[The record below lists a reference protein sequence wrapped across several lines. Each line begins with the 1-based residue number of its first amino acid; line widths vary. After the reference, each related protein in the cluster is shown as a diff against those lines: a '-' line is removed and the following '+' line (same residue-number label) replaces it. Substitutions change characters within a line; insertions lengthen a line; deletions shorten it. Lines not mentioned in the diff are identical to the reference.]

1 MTVRDVRPA
10 GPALG
15 AVVTGWPVRDH
26 LATPDAP
33 AWSALRARL
42 AQHHLLVLP
51 DQDLDDAGHVAFAA
65 QFGPVA
71 AEGLAERRVVGF
83 VSNHRADGV
92 LGPDAASFHIDYG
105 FFPEPYT
112 HLSLYGLEVPVAG
125 SETHFVNGV
134 LAAATLPAGLRA
146 RVIGLRARQVLDLS
160 SATGQYD
167 IRADRAPAADPLAHM
182 TRPVLW
188 RHRDSGAE
196 ILGVWQQQTD
206 RLEPLAEHESRALLA
221 ELYAHLYRPEHTY
234 VHRWAPGDLVLWDN
248 HALQH
253 GRPAV
258 GTAEPRTLRRV
269 CIGTEQDLSVFRR
282 ARGAMTPN

>member
-15 AVVTGWPVRDH
+15 AVVHDCR
-26 LATPDAP
+26 LRELLRAPDAP
-33 AWSALRARL
+33 GWAVLRALL
-42 AQHHLLVLP
+42 AEHFLLVLP
-51 DQDLDDAGHVAFAA
+51 DQDLTDDEHVALAA
-65 QFGPVA
+65 RFGPVA
-71 AEGLAERRVVGF
+71 AEGLVERRVVGF

-112 HLSLYGLEVPVAG
+112 HLSLYGLEVPGSG

-134 LAAATLPAGLRA
+134 LAAATLPGALRD
-146 RVIGLRARQVLDLS
+146 RVAGLRARQVLDLA

-167 IRADRAPAADPLAHM
+167 IRADRAPAVEPLAQM

-188 RHRDSGAE
+188 PHRDTGAE

-206 RLEPLAEHESRALLA
+206 RLEPLAEHESRALLG
-221 ELYAHLYRPEHTY
+221 ELYAHLYRPEHIY

-258 GTAEPRTLRRV
+258 GTAEARTLRRV
-269 CIGTEQDLSVFRR
+269 CIGATQDLSVFLR
-282 ARGAMTPN
+282 ARGGMAG